1 MPYVTKFVVLESNTT
16 FTGRP
21 KPLIYQNNEQR
32 FSFVRGKVTYS
43 LPGQTLPPK
52 DPFVNEGRQRRAVD
66 QGLRA
71 AGIADGDL
79 VIMADVD

>member
-52 DPFVNEGRQRRAVD
+52 DPFVNEGRQRRAMD